1 MKIDRRVLSAALS
14 LLPTVCLAQSVAS
27 SPNVCQSQQDGI
39 KQVADKYKVAF
50 DGYQKEG
57 DDLKKDAATFNVEVT
72 WGNQEIIFDTP
83 SVTVRD
89 QRLVFGVPQVTMK
102 TRDIVFATPSVR
114 MKRVKTG
121 QYPEFYCDTHTVV
134 PKCTTRWSDI
144 FMDVPETFMQE
155 QHIKMDIP
163 EFKWADTQIIMG
175 IPEFFMQR
183 QRWVIGVPEFKLT
196 SVVIN
201 AGPLKAKS
209 EDLQR
214 KVSATKAAE
223 VKEMGSAIHAVFV
236 CHRESVGQQ
245 RTAVAAQFTS
255 AIAQMDGVI
264 QSLKAQGADPT
275 NVAGADGTSNNL
287 VAKRDE
293 LVQQRDTALANFD
306 DALRHLDDGEKEA
319 IAKIQGVS

>member
-1 MKIDRRVLSAALS
+1 MKKRLLLTVLSLI
-14 LLPTVCLAQSVAS
+14 PTVCMAQNTV
-27 SPNVCQSQQDGI
+27 SPAGPCQGQQDAI
-39 KQVADKYKVAF
+39 KTVADKYKVAF

-89 QRLVFGVPQVTMK
+89 QRLVFGVPQVTMR
-102 TRDIVFATPSVR
+102 TQEIVFGTPSVK

-134 PKCTTRWSDI
+134 PKCTTKWSDI
-144 FMDVPETFMQE
+144 YMDVPEPFMQE
-155 QHIKMDIP
+155 QRIKMDIP

-214 KVSATKAAE
+214 KVSATKAEE
-223 VKEMGSAIHAVFV
+223 VKDMGNAIHAIFA
-236 CHRESVGQQ
+236 CHRDNIGQQ
-245 RTAVAAQFTS
+245 RTAAAAQFTN
-255 AIAQMDGVI
+255 AIAQLDAVI

-275 NVAGADGTSNNL
+275 KISGPDGTPNNL
-287 VAKRDE
+287 VAKRE
-293 LVQQRDTALANFD
+293 QLVQQRDTALASFD

-319 IAKIQGVS
+319 ITKIQATS